1 MLVTAWEL
9 ESKYRILPVSLIAD
23 TAFAF
28 QDIIQG
34 PDEKLAHGDVIFEIR
49 KREDFLSWDLDIGNI

>member
-1 MLVTAWEL
+1 LLVTAWEL
-9 ESKYRILPVSLIAD
+9 ENKYRIIPVSLIAD

-28 QDIIQG
+28 QDIMQG

-49 KREDFLSWDLDIGNI
+49 KRKDW